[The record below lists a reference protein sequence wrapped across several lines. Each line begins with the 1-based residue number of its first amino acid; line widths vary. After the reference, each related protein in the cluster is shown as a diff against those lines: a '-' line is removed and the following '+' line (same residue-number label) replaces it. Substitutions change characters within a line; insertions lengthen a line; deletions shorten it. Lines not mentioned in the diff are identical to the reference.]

1 MKPRTSPL
9 TPDEAERL
17 RIVRADW
24 LAVGLS
30 TEPADRPEAEA
41 AVKELY
47 AVMGWRE
54 PLTIWMDSPLGGI
67 AAAAWFES
75 IGKESKRGQLRD
87 QLGGQLGGQLWD
99 QLWGQLGGQL
109 GGQLRGQLGDQLRGQ
124 LWGQLRGQ
132 LRDQLSNTWW
142 GQHDAYLMAWWSFA
156 RELGVEYDPQHDK
169 ALDAWCRICRSCGWW
184 WPREGVVILTE
195 RHSQLRRHPD
205 GSGRLH
211 SEDGLPAVAYPDGY
225 ELYAW
230 RGLRLPKE
238 AFDRE
243 WLTTDRITGE
253 QNAERRRA
261 YMEIYGQHRYMREA
275 GGELLDEVHEPP
287 FPGLIDARLWKLPN
301 PDGPEPLV
309 CVECRNSTPEPDG
322 TYKTYALWVDP
333 QCETAHEALAWTFDV
348 DVADYAPVVES

>member
-1 MKPRTSPL
+1 MTHHLELGKPL
-9 TPDEAERL
+9 TADQVGRVQEIADQWEA
-17 RIVRADW
+17 A
-24 LAVGLS
+24 ALS
-30 TEPADRPEAEA
+30 TARADRPAAEA
-41 AVKELY
+41 SARRLY
-47 AVMGWRE
+47 ATMGWDE
-54 PLTIWMDSPLGGI
+54 PRILWADSPAGGI
-67 AAAAWFES
+67 LL
-75 IGKESKRGQLRD
+75 IGAT
-87 QLGGQLGGQLWD
+87 QLGD
-99 QLWGQLGGQL
+99 
-109 GGQLRGQLGDQLRGQ
+109 QLRGQLGDQLGDQ
-124 LWGQLRGQ
+124 LWDQLGAQLRGQ
-132 LRDQLSNTWW
+132 LRDQLRDQLSNAYW

-322 TYKTYALWVDP
+322 TYKTYAIWVAP
-333 QCETAHEALAWTFDV
+333 ECQTAHEALAWTFDV
-348 DVADYAPVVES
+348 PVDDYAPVVES

>member
-75 IGKESKRGQLRD
+75 IGKESKRDQLWDQLRD
-87 QLGGQLGGQLWD
+87 QLGDQLRDQLWGQLWD
-99 QLWGQLGGQL
+99 QL
-109 GGQLRGQLGDQLRGQ
+109 RDQ
-124 LWGQLRGQ
+124 LWG
-132 LRDQLSNTWW
+132 QLSNTWW

-156 RELGVEYDPQHDK
+156 RELGVEQHDK

-322 TYKTYALWVDP
+322 TYKTYAIWVAP
-333 QCETAHEALAWTFDV
+333 ECQTAHEALTWTFDV
-348 DVADYAPVVES
+348 PVDDYAPVVES